1 MNRTF
6 FITSLLYLGLALPAH
21 SADEIDMISGE
32 HRSPPDFSGTWRLD
46 KASSDDPEAKLQ
58 EAREMMR
65 ESRGMRGGMG
75 GGFGRGKGGDMEA
88 RRQGSGRG
96 RGRGASRGMPAASAS
111 EVRVLISSAEIL
123 ELSHADPML
132 LISVDGGPQQR
143 LFTDFRGAAVSASS
157 SVPQAVTTAGW
168 EGDVL
173 VIETTQDSKPTLL
186 QRYHLR
192 TDSGQLEVITNLTL
206 PGTSLNVSIKCFY
219 DRANARTTSAAGVGS

>member
-6 FITSLLYLGLALPAH
+6 FITSLLYLGLALPAL
-21 SADEIDMISGE
+21 SADEIDMLSGE

-58 EAREMMR
+58 EARELMR

-75 GGFGRGKGGDMEA
+75 GGFGRGNGGDMEA
-88 RRQGSGRG
+88 RRQGGGRG
-96 RGRGASRGMPAASAS
+96 VSRGMPVASAS
-111 EVRVLISSAEIL
+111 EVRVLISSAEVL

-192 TDSGQLEVITNLTL
+192 TDTGQLEVITNLTL

-219 DRANARTTSAAGVGS
+219 DRANVRSTSAAGVGS

>member
-6 FITSLLYLGLALPAH
+6 FITSLLYLGLVLPAH
-21 SADEIDMISGE
+21 SADEIDMHSGE
-32 HRSPPDFSGTWRLD
+32 HRLPPDFSGTWHLD
-46 KASSDDPEAKLQ
+46 KASSDDLEAKIQ
-58 EAREMMR
+58 EARQMMR

-75 GGFGRGKGGDMEA
+75 GGFGRSRGGDMEG
-88 RRQGSGRG
+88 RHQGG
-96 RGRGASRGMPAASAS
+96 GRGASRGMPAASAG
-111 EVRVLISSAEIL
+111 EARVLISSAEVL

-132 LISVDGGPQQR
+132 LISVDGGPQLR
-143 LFTDFRGAAVSASS
+143 LYTDFRGAAVSARS

-173 VIETTQDSKPTLL
+173 VIETTQDNKPTLL

-192 TDSGQLEVITNLTL
+192 ADTGQLEVITNLTL

-219 DRANARTTSAAGVGS
+219 DRTNARSTSAAGVGS